1 MKSLPI
7 LDCNYEEK
15 FERAMRVYMVKS
27 ESEFTRL
34 AKQKYL
40 EEIIFEQKK

>member
-7 LDCNYEEK
+7 LDQNYEVR
-15 FERAMRVYMVKS
+15 FERGMRVYMVKS

-40 EEIIFEQKK
+40 EEIIFE